1 MFFLVFGTKS
11 LSISCF
17 SVSKLTKQLMLL
29 ETRTQSQEKEL
40 TENKEQLEILRTKCQ
55 ELKTQL
61 DGKISMQV
69 HASIVNELKR

>member
-1 MFFLVFGTKS
+1 
-11 LSISCF
+11 
-17 SVSKLTKQLMLL
+17 MLL